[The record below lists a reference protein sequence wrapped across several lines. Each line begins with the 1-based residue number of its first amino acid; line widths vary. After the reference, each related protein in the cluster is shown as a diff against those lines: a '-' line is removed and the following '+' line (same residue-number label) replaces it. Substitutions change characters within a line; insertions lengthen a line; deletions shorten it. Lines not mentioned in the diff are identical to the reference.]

1 MDFVMIF
8 LNLIFI
14 TLSFKALLLIRKD
27 LELKARC
34 TKEVKVKVLEVMRRS
49 SNFSRS
55 EYWTMYNVF
64 DDRIDTLVSSWENFH
79 PYNEGDIGILYIN
92 PNNKNEF
99 SYPDKL
105 LVEKNLFN
113 IIPIGIEIFIAIIT
127 LIYCLV

>member
-1 MDFVMIF
+1 MIF

-14 TLSFKALLLIRKD
+14 ALSFKGVLLIRKD

-105 LVEKNLFN
+105 LVEKNIPNLV
-113 IIPIGIEIFIAIIT
+113 PIGIEIIIAIIT
-127 LIYCLV
+127 LFYCLA